1 MDDAPARVPAL
12 EPEREVARAVRVELH
27 AELLEVVDAGGR
39 VLAQH
44 PHRARTGQLAP
55 RAERVL
61 DVQLGRVVLGERGGD
76 PALGPEAGGLRERRA
91 AHERDPRSL
100 ARGHER
106 GVEAGGAGA
115 HDCDIGADGLLH
127 GAQVP
132 YRRPCP
138 STCAIPPRSSTTPV
152 PVHPERVDRI
162 RAIEAVLERRCSASP
177 AEPGFATALG
187 WDVARGAA
195 GDGGAAAAR
204 APAARTSSGS
214 AEMSA
219 RGAAFDLDTP
229 TSPGSFEAA
238 SRAAGGACALAE
250 ALLEGGERT
259 GFSVLRPPGH
269 HAEPE
274 RAMGF
279 CLFATVAIA
288 ARHALDAL
296 GAERVLVL
304 DWDVHHGNGTNTIF
318 HDSPEVLFASIHQY
332 PFWPGSGALGDVG
345 SGAGEGYSL
354 NLPVPAGTGEAA
366 FLSLVE
372 HVVAPAARQ
381 FGPDLI
387 LVSAGFDAHRDD
399 PLGGLALE
407 TESFGALA
415 RQVRA
420 LGDELGAPVGAV
432 LEGGYDLRALAES
445 VAETM
450 EALAGDEP
458 PAAVAAAPAGRGGRE
473 VLGRYWDL

>member
-1 MDDAPARVPAL
+1 
-12 EPEREVARAVRVELH
+12 
-27 AELLEVVDAGGR
+27 
-39 VLAQH
+39 
-44 PHRARTGQLAP
+44 
-55 RAERVL
+55 
-61 DVQLGRVVLGERGGD
+61 
-76 PALGPEAGGLRERRA
+76 
-91 AHERDPRSL
+91 
-100 ARGHER
+100 
-106 GVEAGGAGA
+106 
-115 HDCDIGADGLLH
+115 
-127 GAQVP
+127 
-132 YRRPCP
+132 
-138 STCAIPPRSSTTPV
+138 V
-152 PVHPERVDRI
+152 PVLLRHPSSLEHDTGPGHPERADRI
-162 RAIEAVLERRCSASP
+162 RAIEAELEQRNWLS
-177 AEPGFATALG
+177 
-187 WDVARGAA
+187 WDVREAP
-195 GDGGAAAAR
+195 R
-204 APAARTSSGS
+204 ASEEQLLRVHPPGYVERVRD
-214 AEMSA
+214 MSA
-219 RGAAFDLDTP
+219 RSAPFDLDTP
-229 TSPGSFEAA
+229 TSTGSYEAA
-238 SRAAGGACALAE
+238 LRAAGGACALVE
-250 ALLEGGERT
+250 ALLQGGEET

-318 HDSPEVLFASIHQY
+318 HESPEVLFASIHQY

-381 FGPDLI
+381 YGPDLI

-407 TESFGALA
+407 TGSYGELA
-415 RQVRA
+415 RQVHA

-450 EALAGDEP
+450 SGLASDGPP
-458 PAAVAAAPAGRGGRE
+458 PAVGKPHPLAETAVGL
-473 VLGRYWDL
+473 LGRYWDL